1 MLCLS
6 MAGLPDEK
14 KSPEPENA
22 PGLARF
28 SQNSTSQNSQKLAR
42 ILLLILPQNSSFLNL
57 RKSYN
62 AQKNAQ
68 LGILYLTWQFSGKF

>member
-1 MLCLS
+1 MQIS
-6 MAGLPDEK
+6 FPELPDEK
-14 KSPEPENA
+14 KSKEPENA
-22 PGLARF
+22 PGLAGF
-28 SQNSTSQNSQKLAR
+28 SQNSTFQNSQKLAR